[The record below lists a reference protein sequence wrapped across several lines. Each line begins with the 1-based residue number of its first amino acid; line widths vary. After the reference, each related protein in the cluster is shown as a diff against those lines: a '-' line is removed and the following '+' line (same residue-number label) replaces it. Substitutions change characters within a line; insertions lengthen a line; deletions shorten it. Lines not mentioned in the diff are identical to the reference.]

1 MSPSAAVH
9 AVSPSLSSRS
19 DAVNERHSH
28 SNNNSGSADSVNA
41 RQSSS
46 TVLEPTTE
54 CFALSSRL
62 PKNLVDL
69 GIEIDLQSPQI
80 TLQYSVHM
88 CPRRMKR
95 EMRLVFPGIAGRE
108 GELVIIPTFQ
118 KTSSS
123 MISYDAATQIEK
135 DQKLQL
141 FYRWGAE
148 LVSRLQQRGYW
159 ADITDPMSGMALF
172 TTSGP
177 SLYPDV
183 EGAEILLRYK
193 PLNLGT
199 CFVLSHPSWGTSMY
213 PATAFTLA
221 PPELVMQV
229 LDQMRKG
236 ISDQ

>member
-1 MSPSAAVH
+1 MSPSAAIH
-9 AVSPSLSSRS
+9 TLSPPPNIQS
-19 DAVNERHSH
+19 AAGNERHNHSH
-28 SNNNSGSADSVNA
+28 SSNSGSTDPTST
-41 RQSSS
+41 RQNS
-46 TVLEPTTE
+46 TVLEPTIE
-54 CFALSSRL
+54 CFVLSNRL

-69 GIEIDLQSPQI
+69 GIEIDSQSTQI
-80 TLQYSVHM
+80 TLQYSAHI

-95 EMRLVFPGIAGRE
+95 EMRLVFPCIAGKE
-108 GELVIIPTFQ
+108 SKLVIIPTFQ

-123 MISYDAATQIEK
+123 MISYDATTQAEK

-148 LVSRLQQRGYW
+148 LVSRLQKRGYW

-193 PLNLGT
+193 PLNLGN
-199 CFVLSHPSWGTSMY
+199 CFVLSHPSWGTSTY

-221 PPELVMQV
+221 PPEQVMEV
-229 LDQMRKG
+229 LDQMHNC
-236 ISDQ
+236 S

>member
-1 MSPSAAVH
+1 MSPSATIH
-9 AVSPSLSSRS
+9 SLSPPINSQHT
-19 DAVNERHSH
+19 AENQGYSH
-28 SNNNSGSADSVNA
+28 NNADSGSSSHTNA
-41 RQSSS
+41 RQNS
-46 TVLEPTTE
+46 TVLEPTIE
-54 CFALSSRL
+54 SFALPSRL

-69 GIEIDLQSPQI
+69 GVDIDSQSTQV
-80 TLQYSVHM
+80 TLQYSVHT

-95 EMRLVFPGIAGRE
+95 EMRLVFPCVAGKE
-108 GELVIIPTFQ
+108 SELVIIPTFQ

-135 DQKLQL
+135 DQRLQL

-148 LVSRLQQRGYW
+148 LVSRLQKRGYW

-172 TTSGP
+172 TSSGP

-193 PLNLGT
+193 PFNLGS
-199 CFVLSHPSWGTSMY
+199 CFVLAHPIWGTNIY

-221 PPELVMQV
+221 PPEQVIEV
-229 LDQMRKG
+229 LDQMR
-236 ISDQ
+236 SNAV